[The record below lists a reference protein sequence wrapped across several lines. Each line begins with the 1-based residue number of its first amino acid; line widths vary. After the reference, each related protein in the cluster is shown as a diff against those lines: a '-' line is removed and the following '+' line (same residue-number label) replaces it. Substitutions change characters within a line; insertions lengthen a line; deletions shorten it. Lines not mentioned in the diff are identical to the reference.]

1 MCLPPHASYSPIDS
15 PKCWPFTL
23 FILLPAH
30 TSTGWTLRWGEAWR
44 GWGTPISPS
53 HYGKGFSLL
62 MTSVFPHPPIPA
74 QSCPGT
80 ESAPSVDMGWESL
93 T

>member
-1 MCLPPHASYSPIDS
+1 MCLPPHASYSPIDFPQMLALHTLHS
-15 PKCWPFTL
+15 PPCTHQHWL
-23 FILLPAH
+23 D
-30 TSTGWTLRWGEAWR
+30 LRWGEAWR

-53 HYGKGFSLL
+53 HYGEGFSLL
-62 MTSVFPHPPIPA
+62 MTSVFPHPLIPA

-80 ESAPSVDMGWESL
+80 ESAPSMDMGWESL